1 MNADS
6 WVVVFGV
13 VMVGF
18 AATLTIPQWAKIR
31 RTGSVEGVSFAATSN
46 SIISAS
52 AWIVYCFS
60 AHDYWML
67 IASSAPLPAVIA
79 TWRIL
84 RRNGATR
91 EGMTTTWIWL
101 GVVIVAI
108 AIYPWVS
115 LPLSFL
121 LVFSIAWFVA
131 PAASLAW
138 RSRDVSGISA
148 VTWSLMLIE
157 ASMWLLYSLVSG
169 LTAVAISAVVA
180 IVGELAVLARLTR
193 RRLPECG
200 VCGPLGRCRCAV
212 PQGTTPRAQAGG

>member
-1 MNADS
+1 MNTYS
-6 WVVVFGV
+6 WVTVFGI

-18 AATLTIPQWAKIR
+18 AATLSVPQWAKIR
-31 RTGSVEGVSFAATSN
+31 RTGSVEGVSFAASSN

-52 AWIVYCFS
+52 AWIVYCLA

-67 IASSAPLPAVIA
+67 IASSAPLPATIA

-84 RRNGATR
+84 RRNNASR
-91 EGMTTTWIWL
+91 SGMTSTWIWL
-101 GVVIVAI
+101 GVVVGSI
-108 AIYPWVS
+108 AIYPWIS

-131 PAASLAW
+131 PAATLAW

-157 ASMWLLYSLVSG
+157 ATMWLLYSLVSG
-169 LTAVAISAVVA
+169 LTAVAISAIVA
-180 IVGELAVLARLTR
+180 IVGELAVLARLAR
-193 RRLPECG
+193 RNLPECG
-200 VCGPLGRCRCAV
+200 VCGPLGGCRCPAS
-212 PQGTTPRAQAGG
+212 T